1 MARASYVSIFLARFD
16 EMRAAGPLPAHTS
29 LDSLFRSIGADT
41 RAAAMEPGS
50 QEAFRFVAL
59 ALHATEASAH
69 QSVDH
74 RYTVV
79 PWFEEATEVWAAVL
93 KPFRHLGEC
102 NYLDQTTP
110 GPLFPMS
117 ESHPNPSEP
126 IAIMTTSGWTVSESL
141 DMNRVRE
148 FSNGVLGVRASM
160 SGIAGLHSQQSFFFP
175 GVLQYDPLTITL
187 WRDAACARAFAY
199 GPGVHKAQ
207 MLRQRAQNLAD
218 RTSFTRCHILRGE
231 GTWHDRDPLTW

>member
-1 MARASYVSIFLARFD
+1 MTTASYVSILLAKFD
-16 EMRAAGPLPAHTS
+16 EMRAAGPLSPHSSPDA
-29 LDSLFRSIGADT
+29 LFSSIGADT

-50 QEAFRFVAL
+50 QQAFRFVAL

-69 QSVDH
+69 QAVDH
-74 RYTVV
+74 PYTAV
-79 PWFEEATEVWAAVL
+79 PWFEEAAEVWAAVL

-110 GPLFPMS
+110 GPLFRVS
-117 ESHPNPSEP
+117 ESQPNPSEP
-126 IAIMTTSGWTVSESL
+126 IAIMTTSGWTVNENL

-160 SGIAGLHSQQSFFFP
+160 TGIAGLHSQQSFFFP
-175 GVLQYDPLTITL
+175 GVLRYDPFTVTL

-231 GTWHDRDPLTW
+231 GTWHGSDPLRW